1 MKDSHAAA
9 SSLLE
14 LSFSSPAVKP
24 VPAAS
29 PAASLRSVP
38 TGKLA
43 ASPAASPPSMPTG
56 KPAASPAA
64 SPPSVPAQ
72 QPAASLVRV
81 PAAAPAEQEQPRAPA
96 AEQHKVW
103 KFGAVEVKIG
113 DLVEA
118 NWRGKGAYHPALLR
132 CVNVDGTCNVQYV
145 DDGSVEESMHRVHIR
160 AMASRRNRTAPVR
173 KRRVTFAENTII
185 QWVGSSKSFAENTKK
200 ESKHIVMMSA
210 GQKKRVAQRQKHRLE
225 PIQRQ
230 ERAMQRAE
238 KRKLAQR
245 TEKSAESKRKREEI
259 KEEKR
264 KKAREAAAKKRRK
277 RAAEEGEKRRE
288 EKRKRKKEKADK
300 AAANEKR
307 KRASK
312 DLRPVCAAQAPRV
325 LPDRG
330 QVLSPGA
337 LHAAVLT
344 SE

>member
-173 KRRVTFAENTII
+173 KRRVTFAE
-185 QWVGSSKSFAENTKK
+185 GTKE

-238 KRKLAQR
+238 KRKLAQSK
-245 TEKSAESKRKREEI
+245 EKSAESKRKREEI